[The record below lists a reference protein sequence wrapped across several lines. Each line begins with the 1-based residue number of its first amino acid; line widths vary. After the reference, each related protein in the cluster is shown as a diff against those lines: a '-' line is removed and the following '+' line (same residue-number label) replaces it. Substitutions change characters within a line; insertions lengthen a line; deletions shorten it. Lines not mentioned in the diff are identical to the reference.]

1 MRKTARAILL
11 KDDQILLMDRN
22 KFGRK
27 YRALVGGK
35 IEIGETPEQA
45 LRREVLEEASITF
58 KNERL
63 VIVEDAGSVY
73 GMQYIY
79 LCEYDQGEASLDI
92 DSEEYKISSLG
103 KNLYKPIWFPTKD
116 ILNANI
122 LPKELNQLLDDFF
135 KLGFP
140 QDQPYQLK
148 INT

>member
-22 KFGRK
+22 KFGLK

-45 LRREVLEEASITF
+45 LKREVLEEASITF

-63 VIVEDAGSVY
+63 VIIEDAGSIY
-73 GMQYIY
+73 GIQYIY
-79 LCEYDQGEASLDI
+79 LCEYDKGEIGLDI
-92 DSEEYKISSLG
+92 DSEEYKISSMG

-140 QDQPYQLK
+140 KDQPFQLK
-148 INT
+148 INS